1 MISPFPHGE
10 KPRFP
15 CQRFFV
21 PFFFFS
27 ETPQLQA
34 VQNGRRI
41 FRGALAVFVGFRRV
55 VVASEEMLQAWER
68 SISPTGR

>member
-15 CQRFFV
+15 CQRFFFL
-21 PFFFFS
+21 P
-27 ETPQLQA
+27 EAPQLQA